1 MCAGA
6 TLQVQ
11 AGASLHINMS
21 IASGG
26 IDQSSVWGARVDYHA
41 STSGVYLAS
50 SSALYIDPTVSL
62 LC

>member
-1 MCAGA
+1 M
-6 TLQVQ
+6 Q

-26 IDQSSVWGARVDYHA
+26 IDQSSVWGVRVDYYA
-41 STSGVYLAS
+41 TTAGVYLAS
-50 SSALYIDPTVSL
+50 SSALYLDPVVSL